1 MTALSHLRGAS
12 AGVGGM
18 IPPLQSL
25 VKYDNATL
33 VSTIKDRLGAS
44 KLSKSPAKVG
54 AVAFTGSK
62 PSFGGIVC

>member
-1 MTALSHLRGAS
+1 MVALFHLRGAS

-33 VSTIKDRLGAS
+33 VSTLKDKLGAS
-44 KLSKSPAKVG
+44 KLSKSPGKVNLWLSQEASVALE
-54 AVAFTGSK
+54 AV
-62 PSFGGIVC
+62 

>member
-1 MTALSHLRGAS
+1 
-12 AGVGGM
+12 M

>member
-1 MTALSHLRGAS
+1 
-12 AGVGGM
+12 M

-33 VSTIKDRLGAS
+33 VSTIKDKLGAS

-54 AVAFTGSK
+54 VVAFTGSK
-62 PSFGGIVC
+62 HSFGSSVCPCAVRRCWQVMF